1 LIVSAPLRPDIP
13 RILQRLS
20 ESHRVVLALDFD
32 GTLAPI
38 VDRADLAALPDETGL
53 LLRELASVKKLCLA
67 ILSGRSIADLKSR
80 IGLDCIFAGN
90 HGLEI
95 SGGGIRFV
103 HDRARGLQQAVE
115 LACADLACAHEG
127 IPCVQIE
134 NKAFTATVHYRRAP
148 DDLAGWIEATTRT
161 ILRPYRRWLEVRP
174 ARKAWEIRPR
184 VNWNKGSALNLIVDH
199 VGRESLVVC
208 AGDDDA
214 DEAMFRI
221 SPECISIQVGGRAP
235 TAGRYYVDGPAE
247 LAAFLRHLLPAVK
260 LRQAG

>member
-1 LIVSAPLRPDIP
+1 MSLPLGPQIP
-13 RILQRLS
+13 RILDRLNQS
-20 ESHRVVLALDFD
+20 DRVVLALDFD

-38 VDRADLAALPDETGL
+38 VERPELAAIPAETAL
-53 LLRELASVKKLCLA
+53 LLRELAGVPKLVLA
-67 ILSGRSIADLKSR
+67 ILSGRSIIDLKSR
-80 IGLDCIFAGN
+80 TGLDCIFAGN

-115 LACADLACAHEG
+115 LACADLAAVHEG
-127 IPCVQIE
+127 IPGVEIE

-184 VNWNKGSALNLIVDH
+184 LNWHKGSALSLIVDH
-199 VGRESLVVC
+199 VGRESLVIC
-208 AGDDDA
+208 AGDDEA
-214 DEAMFRI
+214 DESMFGI
-221 SPECISIQVGGRAP
+221 SPEYISIQVGGRLP
-235 TAGRYYVDGPAE
+235 TSGRYSVDSPAE
-247 LAAFLRHLLPAVK
+247 LAAFLKYLLPVVN